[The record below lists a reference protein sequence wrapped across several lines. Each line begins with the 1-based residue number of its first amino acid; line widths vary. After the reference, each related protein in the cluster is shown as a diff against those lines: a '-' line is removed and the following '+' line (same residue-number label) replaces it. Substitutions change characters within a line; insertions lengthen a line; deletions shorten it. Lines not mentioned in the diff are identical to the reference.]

1 MGKGPEKAKPTADQ
15 IAAAEVA
22 AKEWNRYQEVFVPIE
37 NEYMRITEKMG
48 DEANYEKI
56 AGAANTTSN
65 SATSAAVNQTQK
77 QLSASGFNPSSGK
90 ASSASNDI
98 VSGANANEV
107 QTAAQGQHNVTE
119 RYTGNLQNV
128 VSMGRGQATQATA
141 GLNDI
146 AAASARKANQ
156 AAIDEA
162 NAVSIPAAVAGT
174 GVSLLTGTDAGK
186 EMIAS
191 AGQGLSNY
199 FKPDTYKSMKTDN
212 GFAPMGG
219 ASSYGLS

>member
-65 SATSAAVNQTQK
+65 SATSSAVNQTQK

-98 VSGANANEV
+98 ISGSNANEV
-107 QTAAQGQHNVTE
+107 QTTAQGQHNVTE
-119 RYTGNLQNV
+119 RFTGNLQNV
-128 VSMGRGQATQATA
+128 VAMGRGQATQ
-141 GLNDI
+141 
-146 AAASARKANQ
+146 
-156 AAIDEA
+156 
-162 NAVSIPAAVAGT
+162 
-174 GVSLLTGTDAGK
+174 
-186 EMIAS
+186 
-191 AGQGLSNY
+191 
-199 FKPDTYKSMKTDN
+199 
-212 GFAPMGG
+212 
-219 ASSYGLS
+219 

>member
-65 SATSAAVNQTQK
+65 SATSSAVNQTQK

-98 VSGANANEV
+98 ISGSNANEV
-107 QTAAQGQHNVTE
+107 QTTAQGQHNVTE
-119 RYTGNLQNV
+119 RFTGNLQNV
-128 VSMGRGQATQATA
+128 IAMGRGQATQATA

-162 NAVSIPAAVAGT
+162 NAASIPAAVAGA
-174 GVSLLTGTDAGK
+174 GASLLTGTDTGK
-186 EMIAS
+186 EMLSS

-199 FKPDTYKSMKTDN
+199 FKPDTYKSMKSDD

>member
-65 SATSAAVNQTQK
+65 SATSSAVNQTQK

-98 VSGANANEV
+98 ISGSNANEV
-107 QTAAQGQHNVTE
+107 QTTAQGQHNVTE
-119 RYTGNLQNV
+119 RFTGNLQNV
-128 VSMGRGQATQATA
+128 VAMGRGQATQATA

>member
-37 NEYMRITEKMG
+37 NEYMRITETMG

>member
-65 SATSAAVNQTQK
+65 SATSSAVNQTQK

-98 VSGANANEV
+98 ISGSNANEV
-107 QTAAQGQHNVTE
+107 QTTAQGQHNVTE
-119 RYTGNLQNV
+119 RFTGNLQNV
-128 VSMGRGQATQATA
+128 VAMGRGQATQATA

-162 NAVSIPAAVAGT
+162 NAVSIPAAFTGAGASLLAGT
-174 GVSLLTGTDAGK
+174 DTGK
-186 EMIAS
+186 EMLSS

-199 FKPDTYKSMKTDN
+199 FKPDTDKSMKSDD